1 MKLKKIIF
9 LLTTLLSYVM
19 ITNTLSFA
27 DNENMDFTMSVAQ
40 PKNQIDKTV
49 TYLDLLMEPSQT
61 QNIEVTV
68 NNTGKKTKTFQV
80 TPTNAITN
88 IKGEIEYSKQNQDF
102 KYDDTLTTPFTSL
115 ISGKQEVEIEAG
127 NSKTLIF
134 KLQYPKEPF
143 EGIILGGLVTDIV
156 EDEDDKQAKENV
168 TFINKFQM
176 IKGVVLHGVNE
187 KSITPIIKL
196 NNIKPALYSYRTAV
210 TANLQNTSPVLVG
223 GVAVDAQITKFNS
236 DKVIKSEKRTDI
248 EFAPNSNFDFPI
260 MWDNEPLEPGRYTLN
275 MTVKTKEENF
285 TFDKNFEISKEQ
297 SYRINEEAIELVK
310 NNKEFVNYFI
320 IAGIALVI
328 ILVIYFLFWL
338 LKTKKESNIK
348 QQKIKSIRKKNIA
361 KLKNKKRND

>member
-1 MKLKKIIF
+1 
-9 LLTTLLSYVM
+9 M
-19 ITNTLSFA
+19 ITNTPSFA

-61 QNIEVTV
+61 QEIEVTV

-88 IKGEIEYSKQNQDF
+88 IKGEIEYNKQSKDYQ
-102 KYDDTLTTPFTSL
+102 YDDTLVTPFTSL
-115 ISGKQEVEIEAG
+115 ISEKQEVEIEAG
-127 NSKTLIF
+127 KSKTLTF
-134 KLQYPKEPF
+134 KLEYPKEPF
-143 EGIILGGLVTDIV
+143 EGVVLGGLVTDIV
-156 EDEDDKQAKENV
+156 DDEESIQAEENV

-187 KSITPIIKL
+187 DNITPIIEL

-210 TANLQNTSPVLVG
+210 TANLQNKSPILIG

-236 DKVIKSEKRTDI
+236 DKVIKSEQRTDI
-248 EFAPNSNFDFPI
+248 EFAPNSNFDFPV

-275 MTVKTKEENF
+275 MTVKTKEQDF

-297 SYRINEEAIELVK
+297 SYRINKEAIELVENKK
-310 NNKEFVNYFI
+310 NVFNYFI
-320 IAGIALVI
+320 IAGIVAATVLAIFIV
-328 ILVIYFLFWL
+328 FWL
-338 LKTKKESNIK
+338 SKTKKENKIN
-348 QQKIKSIRKKNIA
+348 QQKLKDIRKKNIA
-361 KLKNKKRND
+361 KLKKEQKKRK